1 MFEIEQI
8 RWLVK
13 STVERAVLCGIRNL
27 AFIMETVIVF
37 PARQEL
43 NLDVTEG
50 WLRIT

>member
-27 AFIMETVIVF
+27 AFIMETDCF
-37 PARQEL
+37 SCEAG
-43 NLDVTEG
+43 TES
-50 WLRIT
+50 